1 MAHKKP
7 GKMGKSDLRNDDEN
21 EDFGLEE
28 EVPKWYNQ
36 FSDESEI
43 NCEPPDED
51 ELNSLRLEAENVFEQ
66 ETKHFMTKQR
76 KGKAGH
82 DTNWLK
88 TMITK
93 GTTKDKIA
101 AHVISIQNAPMYSLS
116 VLHGLISMVKAS
128 KKHDCA
134 SVMENLSDLFLED
147 LLIPS
152 KKLKTFDKQP
162 LTKLSEITSGCA
174 RARKSRLVA
183 WLFEE
188 KLRECYSQFINAVDV
203 ISKDTVDANR
213 IKAVSV
219 MNKLLTGHP
228 EQEQVLLKNL
238 VNKLGDPN
246 QKVVSKVVYS
256 LTQLLQVHPVMK
268 QVVMNEVEKFLF
280 RPNMNTRAQYYSIC
294 FLTQFVFQRKD
305 RDVARNI
312 IMIYFSFF
320 KGAIKKGE
328 IDSRLMGALLVGVK
342 RAFPYASLAP
352 GSMKEHTDT
361 LYKLVHLSPFNISIH
376 ALCLLQEIS
385 TDADDRF
392 YSALYKKLLDKDL
405 NKSCHHAVF
414 INLLAKAITRD
425 TNINRIKAIIKR
437 LLQVCLYV
445 PAPLACGFLYLV
457 SYLFSQRRSL
467 LEFQAEPKTCSVIKI
482 EDLDDQDDGDEKYFD
497 ADKIIEVKIKEE
509 PDTEENPISEKV
521 RPEEPISE
529 EIELEVK
536 EETDDDNKA
545 RGWVYK
551 DLMKSK
557 ASKFSVSYDPLA
569 RNPAYAN
576 ADKSAYFELLYL
588 SNHFHPSVSL
598 FAKKILAS
606 ERIVY
611 SGDPLADFTLVRF
624 LDRFCFKNPKKIF
637 SEEDKNGPDR
647 ALANRKYYKP
657 SGVKS
662 VHVLSRDYL
671 LQHKSLIPVDEL
683 FLFKYLKDKHG
694 DGKNFVKNEDDD
706 NDSVAS
712 EEFEEMLDGMM
723 GGKKMKQLDFMDDIG
738 DKLKKKGT
746 ADKTSDLGS
755 EADSEEDVGD
765 DDDDDGD
772 EEYDDDGEEQEED
785 MEGVPDGM
793 DGEEFDFDKDV
804 ADALDFSDD
813 ADGEDIDIDQEFFN
827 KTSSSKKSHD
837 KKGKLKK
844 KVKGLKL
851 KGGLEDLFA
860 PAEEFSEI
868 LEEAGASKEKP
879 GMAQS
884 LSTADNAAPKQIAWE
899 TKRDRW
905 VRNVGD
911 KKRKFK
917 NNKKY
922 FKGAKKRRINN

>member
-1 MAHKKP
+1 MAHQKH
-7 GKMGKSDLRNDDEN
+7 GKMGKNDFGKDDEN

-28 EVPKWYNQ
+28 EVPKWFNQ
-36 FSDESEI
+36 FSDEVEI
-43 NCEPPDED
+43 KCEPPDED
-51 ELNSLRLEAENVFEQ
+51 DLNSLRQEAENVFEQ
-66 ETKHFMTKQR
+66 ETKHFMSKQR
-76 KGKAGH
+76 KGKTGH
-82 DTNWLK
+82 DSNWLK

-101 AHVISIQNAPMYSLS
+101 AHVISIQNAPMFNLS
-116 VLHGLISMVKAS
+116 ILHGLISMVKAS
-128 KKHDCA
+128 KKHDCS

-162 LTKLSEITSGCA
+162 LMKLAEITSGCA

-183 WLFEE
+183 WIFEE
-188 KLRECYSQFINAVDV
+188 KLKECYSQFINAID
-203 ISKDTVDANR
+203 IIAKDTVDANR

-246 QKVVSKVVYS
+246 QKVISKVVYS
-256 LTQLLQVHPVMK
+256 LTQLLQVHPDMK

-280 RPNMNTRAQYYSIC
+280 RPNMSTRAQYYSIC

-312 IMIYFSFF
+312 ISIYFSFF
-320 KGAIKKGE
+320 KAAIKKGE

-342 RAFPYASLAP
+342 RAFPFASLAP

-392 YSALYKKLLDKDL
+392 YSALYKKLLDQDL
-405 NKSCHHAVF
+405 NKSCHHAIF

-425 TNINRIKAIIKR
+425 TNISRVKAIIKR

-457 SYLFSQRRSL
+457 SYLFSQRRTL
-467 LEFQAEPKTCSVIKI
+467 LVFQSEPKICTTIKI
-482 EDLDDQDDGDEKYFD
+482 EDLDDQDDDGDEKYFD
-497 ADKIIEVKIKEE
+497 ADKIEEIKVKEE
-509 PDTEENPISEKV
+509 PDTEENDLVTGKPPDEQTV
-521 RPEEPISE
+521 E
-529 EIELEVK
+529 EIEPEIKK
-536 EETDDDNKA
+536 EADDNKKA

-551 DLMKSK
+551 DLIKSRT
-557 ASKFSVSYDPLA
+557 SKSSLSYDPQA
-569 RNPAYAN
+569 RNPAYSN
-576 ADKSAYFELLYL
+576 ADKTAYFELVNL

-598 FAKKILAS
+598 FAKKILTS

-637 SEEDKNGPDR
+637 SEDDKNGPDR

-671 LQHKSLIPVDEL
+671 LHDKSRIPVDEL
-683 FLFKYLKDKHG
+683 FLYKYLKDKHG
-694 DGKNFVKNEDDD
+694 DGKNFVKKEDDD

-712 EEFEEMLDGMM
+712 EEFEEMLEGMM
-723 GGKKMKQLDFMDDIG
+723 GGKKIKQLDFMDDIG
-738 DKLKKKGT
+738 DKLKKKKGDS
-746 ADKTSDLGS
+746 DKASEL
-755 EADSEEDVGD
+755 EADSEEDFGED
-765 DDDDDGD
+765 DDDEDDDDDG
-772 EEYDDDGEEQEED
+772 EQED
-785 MEGVPDGM
+785 IEGVSDEMG
-793 DGEEFDFDKDV
+793 GEEFDFDKDE

-813 ADGEDIDIDQEFFN
+813 GDIDDIDIDEEFFN
-827 KTSSSKKSHD
+827 KKSQE
-837 KKGKLKK
+837 KKG
-844 KVKGLKL
+844 
-851 KGGLEDLFA
+851 
-860 PAEEFSEI
+860 
-868 LEEAGASKEKP
+868 
-879 GMAQS
+879 
-884 LSTADNAAPKQIAWE
+884 
-899 TKRDRW
+899 
-905 VRNVGD
+905 
-911 KKRKFK
+911 
-917 NNKKY
+917 NN
-922 FKGAKKRRINN
+922 